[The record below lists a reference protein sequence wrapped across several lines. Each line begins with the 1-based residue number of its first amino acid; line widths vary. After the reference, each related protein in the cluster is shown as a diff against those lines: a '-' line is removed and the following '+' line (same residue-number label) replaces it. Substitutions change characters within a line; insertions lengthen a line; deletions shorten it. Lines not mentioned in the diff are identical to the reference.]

1 MLQKKINQEIKQQ
14 LHPRNKHRGRYD
26 FKQLIESCREL
37 VPFVVINKYNDES
50 IDFSNPEAVKTL
62 NSALLKH
69 YYGITFWD
77 IPKGYLCPPIPGRVD
92 YIHYIADLLAES
104 NIGKIPTGKHIKCLD
119 VGVGANCIYPV
130 LGFKEYGWSFVGT
143 EIDPL
148 AIQNAIQIIESNHGL
163 KENIEIRLQSNLN
176 DIFKGVIRKD
186 EKFDL
191 TFCNPPFHGSAEE
204 AQAGTLRKLSN
215 LKGEKISRP
224 KLNFGGRNNE
234 LWCEG
239 GEKQFVQN
247 MIFQSREFAQS
258 CLWFTTLISKETN
271 LKKVYFDLKKVKAL
285 EVKTIQM
292 VQGNKISRIVAWT
305 FFDKE
310 GHKKWFELK

>member
-1 MLQKKINQEIKQQ
+1 MLQKKINREIKRQ

-26 FKQLIESCREL
+26 FKQLIESCPDL
-37 VPFVVINKYNDES
+37 ASFVFINKYNDES
-50 IDFSNPEAVKTL
+50 IDFSNPEAIKTL

-69 YYGITFWD
+69 FYGITFWD
-77 IPKGYLCPPIPGRVD
+77 IPNDYLCPPIPGRVD
-92 YIHYIADLLAES
+92 YIHNIADLLAKS
-104 NIGKIPTGKHIKCLD
+104 NKGKIPTGKQIKCLD
-119 VGVGANCIYPV
+119 VGVGANCIYPI
-130 LGFKEYGWSFVGT
+130 LGYKEYAWSFVGT
-143 EIDPL
+143 DIDPL
-148 AIQNAIQIIESNHGL
+148 AIQNANQIIESNHGL
-163 KENIEIRLQSNLN
+163 KENIEIRLQSNLK
-176 DIFKGVIRKD
+176 DIFVGVIRKG

-191 TFCNPPFHGSAEE
+191 TLCNPPFHGSAKE

-215 LKGEKISRP
+215 LKGEKINQA
-224 KLNFGGRNNE
+224 KLNFGGLKNE

-271 LKKVYFDLKKVKAL
+271 LKKVYIDLKKVKAE

-292 VQGNKISRIVAWT
+292 GQGNKISRIVAWT

-310 GHKKWFELK
+310 GQNKWFELK